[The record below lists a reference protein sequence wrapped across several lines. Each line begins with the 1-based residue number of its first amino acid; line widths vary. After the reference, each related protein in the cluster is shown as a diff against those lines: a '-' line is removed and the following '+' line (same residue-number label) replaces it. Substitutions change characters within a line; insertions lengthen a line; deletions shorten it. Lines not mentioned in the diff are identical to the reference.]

1 MCIYGMVFAM
11 ANYEKSPKS
20 PSTVG
25 WVQKWYHIYTME
37 CTRAKTDEPRLHSTK
52 EVNLREK
59 MLAKKRRRERNTQNE
74 IPFMYISKH
83 AY

>member
-1 MCIYGMVFAM
+1 MCIHGMVFAM

-25 WVQKWYHIYTME
+25 WLQKWYHIYTVE
-37 CTRAKTDEPRLHSTK
+37 GTRAKTDEPSLHSTK

-59 MLAKKRRRERNTQNE
+59 MLAKKNPQESE
-74 IPFMYISKH
+74 IPFMSISKP